1 MRRGIKRK
9 DHEKLSERNIQE
21 TIELMESGK
30 PFTKKEA
37 CQKLNIAYNTTRL
50 NNILAD
56 HQERIDFREKR
67 KSQNRGK
74 PATSYEITE
83 SIVMYLNQEPIS
95 TIASSLFRSSSF
107 VRGILDRVGVPEIP
121 TKENRSKVYKHK
133 YGFLPDV
140 MVGTVFEYNEWAWS
154 ARDHG
159 LVKVKDELS
168 IAHMDSLPGFGTPI
182 DYEKREG
189 SKLYDIIVAHK
200 GDFSKTYFPHIKIG
214 GTFSNS
220 LAYDLGKLQHF
231 EEYGVTI
238 ERLLEY

>member
-9 DHEKLSERNIQE
+9 DHEKLSENNIQE

-50 NNILAD
+50 NSILAD

-83 SIVMYLNQEPIS
+83 SIVMYLNQEPVS

-121 TKENRSKVYKHK
+121 TKENRSKVYKYK

-140 MVGTVFEYNEWAWS
+140 MVGTVFQYNEWACK
-154 ARDHG
+154 A
-159 LVKVKDELS
+159 
-168 IAHMDSLPGFGTPI
+168 
-182 DYEKREG
+182 
-189 SKLYDIIVAHK
+189 
-200 GDFSKTYFPHIKIG
+200 
-214 GTFSNS
+214 
-220 LAYDLGKLQHF
+220 
-231 EEYGVTI
+231 
-238 ERLLEY
+238 